1 MKILTPDNKAIGEV
15 NNVKVN
21 GKVKPFVYEYKNYS
35 DGERVRI
42 YANDE
47 AMACAMVCK
56 KLGEGYFY
64 LLFTI

>member
-1 MKILTPDNKAIGEV
+1 MKILNQNNKAIGEV
-15 NNVKVN
+15 NNVMD
-21 GKVKPFVYEYKNYS
+21 GSKVKPFVYEYKNYS
-35 DGERVRI
+35 DGERVRV

-47 AMACAMVCK
+47 AMACKMVCQ